1 MSASTKIMTLFKA
14 HDTKGD
20 GLVLEEQFVNIMK
33 ASGVSN
39 IHELLKHANLQQD
52 GYISY
57 AAFIEW
63 LRFDDQT
70 NKDFIQD
77 DESQITALK
86 NQLAAKDQVAPILNA
101 EDDLDTQQH
110 LQSISAGNISNII
123 YCNGVYDMCH
133 IGHQRL
139 FQRAATHGNLI
150 VGVHGD
156 KACSGYKRQPIMTAD
171 ERAAQVAG
179 CKGVWKVLKNA
190 PLENIT
196 KEFME
201 KYKIDRIAIGEEY
214 LQKDLKDDKWYKYPR
229 ESGKFVGL
237 SRTEGISTSDL
248 IKRCAKEISTNS
260 PLVGA

>member
-1 MSASTKIMTLFKA
+1 MSEIIIPIFKEYDA
-14 HDTKGD
+14 RGD
-20 GLVLEEQFVNIMK
+20 GLILEGSFVKVMK
-33 ASGVSN
+33 ACGVAN
-39 IHELLKHANLQQD
+39 INELLKHGNFQHD
-52 GYISY
+52 GYVSY
-57 AAFIEW
+57 EVFIEW
-63 LRFDDQT
+63 MFQDQT
-70 NKDFIQD
+70 HKSCSQD
-77 DESQITALK
+77 SESQIAALK
-86 NQLAAKDQVAPILNA
+86 NQLMEKDRVAPILNA
-101 EDDLDTQQH
+101 EDDADTQEH
-110 LQSISAGNISNII
+110 LQSISEAGNISNII

-133 IGHQRL
+133 MGHQRL
-139 FQRAATHGNLI
+139 FQRAAAHGNLI

-190 PLENIT
+190 PLETIS

-201 KYKIDRIAIGEEY
+201 KYKIDLIAIGEEY

-248 IKRCAKEISTNS
+248 IKRCAQEVDPK
-260 PLVGA
+260 LVGA